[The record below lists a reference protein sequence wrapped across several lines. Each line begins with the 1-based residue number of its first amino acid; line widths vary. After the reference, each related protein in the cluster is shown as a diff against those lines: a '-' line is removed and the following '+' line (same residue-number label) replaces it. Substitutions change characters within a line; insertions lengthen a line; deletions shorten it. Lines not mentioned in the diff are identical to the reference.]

1 LVRYFKLADG
11 VTITVLSPL
20 PYETVY
26 ATVTPLLFVN
36 EKAELTVLLSTADEK
51 ENSNSGK
58 TPVL

>member
-1 LVRYFKLADG
+1 
-11 VTITVLSPL
+11 
-20 PYETVY
+20 VY